1 MPQSSL
7 PTRRTVVKGA
17 AWAVPVIAL
26 AAPAAAVT
34 ISEADPGINGWVT
47 IRTQGSSYQGYCA
60 TISVGN
66 NQGLWVVDTQEGM
79 LLSEISMTIQVRA
92 VLRPGGGSDYYR
104 APSFTQLGVAGDW
117 SVPELTSTTPSTD
130 VTGVKVWT
138 YTTTYLPT
146 AGGKTI
152 PATNGRTT
160 LSAAGLN
167 FRACGS
173 TVPGSP
179 TGNFGVHRTVT
190 ITQGGAGTHTEQFC
204 RGLCLTGQNK
214 IGDSDENA

>member
-1 MPQSSL
+1 M
-7 PTRRTVVKGA
+7 
-17 AWAVPVIAL
+17 PVIAL

-79 LLSEISMTIQVRA
+79 LLSQISMTIQVRA
-92 VLRPGGGSDYYR
+92 YRRDGGGYR
-104 APSFTQLGVAGDW
+104 PAPSFTQVGAGGDW
-117 SVPELTSTTPSTD
+117 TVPELTSTTPSTD

-138 YTTTYLPT
+138 YTTTYRPT
-146 AGGKTI
+146 ADGNSI
-152 PATNGRTT
+152 PATNERTT
-160 LSAAGLN
+160 LSAAGLY
-167 FRACGS
+167 FRVCGY

-214 IGDSDENA
+214 ISDSDENA